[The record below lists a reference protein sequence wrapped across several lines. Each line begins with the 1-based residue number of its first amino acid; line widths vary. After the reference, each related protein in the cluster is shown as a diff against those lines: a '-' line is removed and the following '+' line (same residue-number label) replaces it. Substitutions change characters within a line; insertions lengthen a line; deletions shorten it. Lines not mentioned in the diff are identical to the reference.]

1 MKALADKLNRYV
13 NMTVTYQFGDSR
25 ETLGGDVI
33 SQWISVGADGTT
45 VLLDRDQV
53 AAYVKGLA
61 SKYDTAYKSKTLN
74 TSYGKTVTIS
84 KGFYGWK
91 INQEKKPV
99 SYMTLSSPGKARPGS
114 RYIAR
119 KPTAMEQMI
128 TAILMWRSI

>member
-1 MKALADKLNRYV
+1 MERL
-13 NMTVTYQFGDSR
+13 FC
-25 ETLGGDVI
+25 
-33 SQWISVGADGTT
+33 WI
-45 VLLDRDQV
+45 RDQV

-91 INQEKKPV
+91 INQGEET
-99 SYMTLSSPGKARPGS
+99 SQLYDIIRPGKAGPGS